1 MNTNP
6 VLVDLAR
13 EDARLYQLRQQITSL
28 PRRLQEL
35 ESQRRQLQRQLKDC
49 EAVYEKTEKERRK
62 LELDL
67 QEMRQRR
74 AKSEARQSAV
84 TSTESLQ
91 ALEREMQKQDARID
105 ELESLVLE
113 AMDRS
118 AEAEKRRYGERARLE
133 AEARRLDDLQLQLE
147 EDLSQAKS
155 GIGAQRQKRD
165 GLVAQLE
172 PATRSLYERVLRAK
186 GDAAIALME
195 DRKCGICSALQPP
208 QVVQEL
214 RAASATL
221 HTCQI
226 CGRILVSDSQGS
238 SFP

>member
-6 VLVDLAR
+6 ILVDLAR

-35 ESQRRQLQRQLKDC
+35 EAQRLQLQRQLQDC
-49 EAVYEKTEKERRK
+49 DAVYEKTEKERRK

-74 AKSEARQSAV
+74 AKSESRQSAV

-91 ALEREMQKQDARID
+91 ALEREIQKQEARND
-105 ELESLVLE
+105 ELESLVVE
-113 AMDRS
+113 ALDRS
-118 AEAEKRRYGERARLE
+118 AEAATRRDSEKVRLE
-133 AEARRLDDLQLQLE
+133 AAAQRLDDLQLQLD
-147 EDLSQAKS
+147 EDLTQAKA
-155 GIGAQRQKRD
+155 GIGAQREKRD
-165 GLVAQLE
+165 GLVRQLE
-172 PATRSLYERVLRAK
+172 PSTRSLYERVLRAK

-214 RAASATL
+214 RAASGTL

-226 CGRILVSDSQGS
+226 CGRILVADSQGS
-238 SFP
+238 LPS